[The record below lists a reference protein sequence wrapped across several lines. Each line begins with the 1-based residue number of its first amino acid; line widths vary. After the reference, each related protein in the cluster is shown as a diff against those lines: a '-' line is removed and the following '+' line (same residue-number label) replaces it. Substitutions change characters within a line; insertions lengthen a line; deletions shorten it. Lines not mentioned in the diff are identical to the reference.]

1 MMMLMMLGGVA
12 LSGSHLYAPSVDFE
26 DVILPAETKRLV
38 MESVKNYD
46 VYKVVQKNI
55 ELDKKISYG
64 NNHNPPHR
72 TATTDGS

>member
-1 MMMLMMLGGVA
+1 M
-12 LSGSHLYAPSVDFE
+12 
-26 DVILPAETKRLV
+26 ILPAETKRLV